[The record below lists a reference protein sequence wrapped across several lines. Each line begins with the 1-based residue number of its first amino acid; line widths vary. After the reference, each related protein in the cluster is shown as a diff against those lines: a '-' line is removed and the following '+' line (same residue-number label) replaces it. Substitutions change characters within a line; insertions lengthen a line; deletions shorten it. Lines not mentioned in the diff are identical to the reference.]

1 MTRGENAPVKQ
12 LVLPL
17 GQPRGE
23 IAAGESEADVPVNG
37 FGILERA
44 LERNNLYAALRQVQR
59 NRGGPGID
67 GMTVEE
73 LPAYLKRQWPR
84 LKAQLLAGEY
94 QPQPVRRV
102 ELPKPG
108 GGVRLLGVPC
118 VLDRFIQQALLQ
130 VLQADWDRSFSESSY
145 GFRPGRSAHQAI
157 SQAQNYLRQGYT
169 WVVDIDVEKFFD
181 RVNQDLLVQ
190 RVKRRVDDG
199 RVVKLIDRFLKAG
212 VIINGQLQPTRQG
225 TAQGGPLS
233 PLLAN
238 LLLDEVDKEL
248 ERRGHRFARYADD
261 CNIYV
266 RSQRAGERVFA
277 SITRFLERRLKLH
290 INVAKSAVDRPW
302 NRTFLGFTFT
312 RRDQRRK
319 VSAKALNKLKATV
332 RQRTRRTRGHCVEYI
347 VADLRETLL
356 GWKAYFGFAEVLTPL
371 REVDKW
377 LHRKLRCYLWKQ
389 WGRRGYRELRNRG
402 VERRLAWNTAK
413 SAHGPWRLS
422 KSPALSQAAP
432 NHYFTAL
439 GLPRLADA
447 TR

>member
-1 MTRGENAPVKQ
+1 MTSGDNAPVKQ

-169 WVVDIDVEKFFD
+169 IS
-181 RVNQDLLVQ
+181 L
-190 RVKRRVDDG
+190 
-199 RVVKLIDRFLKAG
+199 
-212 VIINGQLQPTRQG
+212 
-225 TAQGGPLS
+225 
-233 PLLAN
+233 
-238 LLLDEVDKEL
+238 
-248 ERRGHRFARYADD
+248 
-261 CNIYV
+261 
-266 RSQRAGERVFA
+266 
-277 SITRFLERRLKLH
+277 
-290 INVAKSAVDRPW
+290 
-302 NRTFLGFTFT
+302 
-312 RRDQRRK
+312 
-319 VSAKALNKLKATV
+319 
-332 RQRTRRTRGHCVEYI
+332 
-347 VADLRETLL
+347 
-356 GWKAYFGFAEVLTPL
+356 
-371 REVDKW
+371 
-377 LHRKLRCYLWKQ
+377 
-389 WGRRGYRELRNRG
+389 
-402 VERRLAWNTAK
+402 
-413 SAHGPWRLS
+413 
-422 KSPALSQAAP
+422 
-432 NHYFTAL
+432 
-439 GLPRLADA
+439 
-447 TR
+447 